1 MTFQGLLPLSGT
13 DIKYINSITGKAV
26 TQLRA
31 FGFRSS
37 ISAAVGGDDI
47 WPGTAVILPIP
58 PDAGEQMQVVSTSAS
73 DTAAGTG
80 AQIVDLHYIDAAGA
94 PKEETIT
101 MNGVTPVLTVATN
114 IRFVQEMHVTAAGT
128 NLLAVGTITISKA
141 ATPAQIY
148 TQIQPQTNQSLTTA
162 RMVPAGKTL
171 IIDSFN
177 VSGGAAAGGK
187 SADIRLR
194 ITAHHGVLMP
204 GLFQFKDNYL
214 AFNSG
219 TSRRYDD
226 NPLLAPSL
234 AIVKCT
240 AYATAGG
247 ADVQASWTGKLVDN
261 PV

>member
-1 MTFQGLLPLSGT
+1 MTLQGLLPLSGT
-13 DIKYINSITGKAV
+13 DIRYIDSKSGKFV

-31 FGFRSS
+31 FGFRSG
-37 ISAAVGGDDI
+37 ISAAAGGDDI
-47 WPGTAVILPIP
+47 WPGTAILLPIP

-80 AQIVDLHYIDAAGA
+80 ARIVMLHYIDAAGD
-94 PKEETIT
+94 PKEENIT
-101 MNGVTPVLTVATN
+101 LNGVTPVLTVATN
-114 IRFVQEMHVTAAGT
+114 IRFVQELHVISAGT
-128 NLLAVGTITISKA
+128 NDLTVGTITISKA
-141 ATPAQIY
+141 ATPAQVY
-148 TQIQPQTNQSLTTA
+148 TQIQPATNQALNTA

-171 IIDSFN
+171 LIDSFN

-194 ITAHHGVLMP
+194 ITADHGTLLP
-204 GLFQFKDNYL
+204 RLFQFKDNFL

-240 AYATAGG
+240 AYATSGG